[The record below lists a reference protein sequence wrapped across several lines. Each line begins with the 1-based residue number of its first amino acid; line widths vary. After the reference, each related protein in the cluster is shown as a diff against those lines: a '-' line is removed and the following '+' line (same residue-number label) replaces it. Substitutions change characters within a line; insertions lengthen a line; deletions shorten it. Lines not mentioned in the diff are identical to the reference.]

1 MVGRTPVW
9 TSRASS
15 PERSTETSVLSSWT
29 EERREQSSGMMV
41 ASPSEILSMSVALM
55 IGNRSFGRSEGH
67 SLVLETRSMK
77 ALTISSL
84 DGVAITAQKWCEA

>member
-1 MVGRTPVW
+1 MVGRTRVW

-15 PERSTETSVLSSWT
+15 LERSTETSVLSSWT
-29 EERREQSSGMMV
+29 EERRELRRGIIV
-41 ASPSEILSMSVALM
+41 ASPSEILSMSVGLM
-55 IGNRSFGRSEGH
+55 TGKRSFGRFEER

-84 DGVAITAQKWCEA
+84 DGGAITAQKWGEA

>member
-1 MVGRTPVW
+1 MVGRTRVW

-15 PERSTETSVLSSWT
+15 PERNTETSVLSSWT
-29 EERREQSSGMMV
+29 EERREQRSEIIV

-55 IGNRSFGRSEGH
+55 TGKKSLGRFEER
-67 SLVLETRSMK
+67 SLVLDTRSMK

-84 DGVAITAQKWCEA
+84 VGVAITAQKWCEA